1 MKLLLKYTAWIIII
15 HSFRRLL
22 PIQSSIYVS
31 FPLRIRSLIIQLL
44 NVNTK
49 EKQQRC
55 ILAIPMTPF
64 NHLILR
70 CCFITWIKLQAELKL
85 CRSVY
90 VNILILKK
98 GTIAPQRK
106 VQEPRSKPQRKCTTP
121 HRTAPHRTTPYWIA
135 RHRTTR
141 HKKTRH
147 DTTRHGT
154 AWHNRA
160 QHSTARHGTA
170 RHGTARHGKERHG
183 TLNSIPN
190 HVTLLATIDRYQKRS
205 TKAND

>member
-121 HRTAPHRTTPYWIA
+121 HRTAPHHTVLNCKAPHDTA
-135 RHRTTR
+135 QEDT
-141 HKKTRH
+141 TRH
-147 DTTRHGT
+147 DTARHGTARHGT

-170 RHGTARHGKERHG
+170 RQGTARHIEQHTKSCYSASH
-183 TLNSIPN
+183 
-190 HVTLLATIDRYQKRS
+190 DR
-205 TKAND
+205 